1 MDIALGTPD
10 AEPATSLGDAE
21 KLARLRL
28 IRSENV
34 GPVTFF
40 RLLERF
46 GDAQAALEALPAL
59 AKRGGRA
66 KTLKIYTVAQAED
79 EVAELHHIGATM
91 LYHGDS
97 GYPPLLAH
105 IDDAPPVLFVRGHPH
120 LLAKKAVALVGSRN
134 ASINGRRFARDM
146 SAQLGAAGYLIV
158 SGMARG
164 IDTAAHLG
172 ALESGTVAIMGG
184 GVDVCYP
191 RENQDLYDE
200 LIQTGCVC
208 TEVAAG
214 ITPQARHFPRRN
226 RIISGTARAIVVLE
240 AGAKSGSLITARMAL
255 EQGRDV
261 FAVPGAPQDP
271 RVKGSNA
278 LIRDGAMLTETAD
291 DVIQALA
298 DIGTGTASGMLS
310 EGRRR
315 TLRTPAS
322 EPPAPRQIEA
332 ARKAVAHALNFGPTD
347 IDDIIRDTGC
357 SAAAVSVVLLELEIA
372 GRLERQ
378 SGNKVALLAT
388 SNV

>member
-1 MDIALGTPD
+1 MGMPLGTS
-10 AEPATSLGDAE
+10 AEDTITSLCNAE

-34 GPVTFF
+34 GPITFF
-40 RLLERF
+40 RLLEQF
-46 GDAQAALEALPAL
+46 GDARTALDVLPDL
-59 AKRGGRA
+59 AKRGGRTKA
-66 KTLKIYTVAQAED
+66 LKICTISQAED
-79 EVAELHHIGATM
+79 ETAELRRLGASM
-91 LYHGDS
+91 LFHGEH
-97 GYPPLLAH
+97 GYPPLLSH
-105 IDDAPPVLFVRGHPH
+105 IDDPPPVLFVRGHPH
-120 LLAKKAVALVGSRN
+120 LLFKKAVALVGSRN

-146 SAQLGAAGYLIV
+146 AAQLGSAGYLVV

-172 ALESGTVAIMGG
+172 ALATGTVAIMGG

-191 RENQDLYDE
+191 RENQYLYDE

-208 TEVAAG
+208 TEVTAG
-214 ITPQARHFPRRN
+214 TTPQARHFPRRN
-226 RIISGTARAIVVLE
+226 RIISGIARAIVVLE

-291 DVIQALA
+291 DVIEALA
-298 DIGTGTASGMLS
+298 DMGGRTTPANLS
-310 EGRRR
+310 DGRRG
-315 TLRTPAS
+315 TLQTPLP
-322 EPPAPRQIEA
+322 EPVAPRQIED
-332 ARKAVAHALNFGPTD
+332 ARKAVAQALDFGPTD

-357 SAAAVSVVLLELEIA
+357 GAAAVSVVLLELEIA

-378 SGNKVALLAT
+378 GGNKVALLAA
-388 SNV
+388 SSG